1 MSPYRRNVMVGV
13 TVLTAL
19 LALGWMILKFA
30 GAPITML
37 VSPRMSIHFI
47 CDRADGLSEG
57 ANVTYRGM
65 NVGQITRLTRMEDD
79 RIRVDAQID
88 DKPPLPANVKGVIR
102 STGLLG
108 GGSAIQL
115 AIVGDKG
122 QGQLSKNQEI
132 PATYVGL
139 DILPPEFAELATE
152 LRLTAKQFRESNV
165 VLHMDEQVQHLG
177 KAIDSVQSYIDDP
190 KIRKDLKDSI
200 DNLRIATE
208 KADKIGNN
216 LDQFTQHLDQLST
229 ETRASIQKTQG
240 HLDDISKSTGDRLLQ
255 LASSLD
261 QLQQIVTKI
270 NEGKGSAGQFVN
282 DPKLYEGLVDTTQEL
297 NATIKDLK
305 RLVEQWEQEGVS
317 LKMGK

>member
-1 MSPYRRNVMVGV
+1 MVGV

-19 LALGWMILKFA
+19 VALGWMILKFA
-30 GAPITML
+30 GAPIAL
-37 VSPRMSIHFI
+37 IFSPRMNIHFI
-47 CDRADGLSEG
+47 CERADGLSEG
-57 ANVTYRGM
+57 ANVTFRGM
-65 NVGQITRLTRMEDD
+65 NVGQITHLTRLPDD
-79 RIRVDAQID
+79 QIRVDAQVD
-88 DKPPLPANVKGVIR
+88 DKPPLPANVRGVIR

-115 AIVGDKG
+115 AIVGNKPE
-122 QGQLSKNQEI
+122 GQLAKNQEI

-152 LRLTAKQFRESNV
+152 LRLTARQFRESNV

-177 KAIDSVQSYIDDP
+177 KVIDSVQNFIDDP
-190 KIRKDLKDSI
+190 KTRQDLKDSVA
-200 DNLRIATE
+200 NLRAVTE
-208 KADKIGNN
+208 KANKVGDN

-240 HLDDISKSTGDRLLQ
+240 HLDDISKSTSDRLLQ
-255 LASSLD
+255 LAASLD

-270 NEGKGSAGQFVN
+270 NQGKGTAGQFVN
-282 DPKLYEGLVDTTQEL
+282 DPKLYESLVDTTQEL
-297 NATIKDLK
+297 NATVKDLK